1 MGDIDTV
8 PLVHSA
14 ADITAA
20 WCDAAL
26 RPRLGTARVVAARTD
41 PVGTGQVADTVRIH
55 LEYDPPGAGPATLVA
70 KVPSADETS
79 RAGAAA
85 TRTYEVE
92 ASFYRDLAGELPV
105 RTPECWYAAHDAA
118 TNAYVVVLEDVAPA
132 VQGDQMRGCA
142 VGDIEAAVDEL
153 ALLHGPRWGD
163 PTLAAMDWPRRPTPE
178 STQGTGDLI
187 TWAVESFKERYTDR
201 LEPATVALV
210 ERFMPRLRDYVA
222 HPSEPWTVVHGD
234 FRADNL
240 LFGGP
245 RVVVVDWQTVALGA
259 GPSDLAYLLGASLL
273 PEVRREHEGALVDRF
288 VDALH
293 AQGVTVARETVWTQY
308 RRYAFGGLI
317 MAIVAQALVRRTERG
332 DEMFITMADRHSRQV
347 LDLDSESLLD

>member
-26 RPRLGTARVVAARTD
+26 RPRLGAARVVAARTD

-105 RTPECWYAAHDAA
+105 RTPECWYAAHDMA

-132 VQGDQMRGCA
+132 VQGDQMRGCP
-142 VGDIEAAVDEL
+142 VGDIAAAVDEL

-178 STQGTGDLI
+178 GMQGTSDLI

-273 PEVRREHEGALVDRF
+273 PEVRREHEGALVDRY

-317 MAIVAQALVRRTERG
+317 MAIVAQALVRRTDRG

-347 LDLDSESLLD
+347 LDLDSESLLG